1 MLRAQKFS
9 MNNSA
14 VDPNSLVKVLTSVCV
29 REYLCASRYRQAF
42 INPLVFFAIII
53 ALFPLGVSPDPEFLS
68 AASVGVVWVSAL
80 LSSMLSLD
88 NLFMKD
94 YDDGSLEQ
102 LILSSQPLYLI
113 MLVKSFVHWTLTG
126 LPLIIIS
133 PLLAMMLYLDLEHLP
148 VLLLTLIMGTPV
160 INLIGGIGAALTVS
174 LRSSGVLVSLL
185 VLPLTIP
192 VLIFATG
199 AVQASIDGA
208 SINGYI
214 AILGIL
220 LMLAI
225 TLAPFATSAAIKLSV
240 SN

>member
-1 MLRAQKFS
+1 MAGLEEK
-9 MNNSA
+9 
-14 VDPNSLVKVLTSVCV
+14 VSLSQVLKRVCI
-29 REYLCASRYRQAF
+29 REYLSASRHRQAF
-42 INPLVFFAIII
+42 INPLVFFTIII
-53 ALFPLGVSPDPEFLS
+53 ALFPLGVSPDPQFLS
-68 AASVGVVWVSAL
+68 LASVGVVWVGAL

-94 YDDGSLEQ
+94 YEDGSLEQ
-102 LILSSQPLYLI
+102 LVLSAQPLYLI
-113 MLVKSFVHWTLTG
+113 MLVKLFVHWTLTG

-133 PLLAMMLYLDLEHLP
+133 PMLAMMLYLDFEHLP
-148 VLLLTLIMGTPV
+148 VLLLTLIIGTPV

-185 VLPLTIP
+185 VLPLTVP

-208 SINGYI
+208 SLNGYF
-214 AILGIL
+214 AILGML
-220 LMLAI
+220 LMLSI

>member
-1 MLRAQKFS
+1 MLGLQKYS

-14 VDPNSLVKVLTSVCV
+14 VASNNLGKVLKSVCV

-53 ALFPLGVSPDPEFLS
+53 ALFPLGVSPEPKFLS
-68 AASVGVVWVSAL
+68 AASVGVVWVAAL

-102 LILSSQPLYLI
+102 LVLSSQPLYLI
-113 MLVKSFVHWTLTG
+113 MLVKSF

-133 PLLAMMLYLDLEHLP
+133 PLLAMMLYLDFQHLP

-208 SINGYI
+208 SINGYV

-220 LMLAI
+220 LMSSI

>member
-1 MLRAQKFS
+1 MSSSIEFI
-9 MNNSA
+9 
-14 VDPNSLVKVLTSVCV
+14 SLGKVLKELCV
-29 REYLCASRYRQAF
+29 REYLCASRHRQAF

-53 ALFPLGVSPDPEFLS
+53 ALFPLGVSPDPKFLGV
-68 AASVGVVWVSAL
+68 ASVGVIWVGAL

-88 NLFMKD
+88 NLFLKD
-94 YDDGSLEQ
+94 FEDGSLEQ
-102 LILSSQPLYLI
+102 LVLSSQPLYLI
-113 MLVKSFVHWTLTG
+113 VLVKSFVHWTLSG

-133 PLLAMMLYLDLEHLP
+133 PLLAMMLYLDFQHLP

-160 INLIGGIGAALTVS
+160 ITLIGGIGAALTVS

-192 VLIFATG
+192 VLIFSTG

-208 SINGYI
+208 AINGYL
-214 AILGIL
+214 AVLGSL
-220 LMLAI
+220 LMLSI
-225 TLAPFATSAAIKLSV
+225 TLAPFATSAAVRLSV

>member
-1 MLRAQKFS
+1 
-9 MNNSA
+9 MNNSPEVIGLA
-14 VDPNSLVKVLTSVCV
+14 KVLKGICI
-29 REYLCASRYRQAF
+29 REYLCASRHRQAF

-53 ALFPLGVSPDPEFLS
+53 ALFPLGVSPEPKFLS
-68 AASVGVVWVSAL
+68 LASVGVVWVGAL

-94 YDDGSLEQ
+94 YEDGSLEQ
-102 LILSSQPLYLI
+102 LVLSSQPLYLI

-133 PLLAMMLYLDLEHLP
+133 PLLAMMLYLDFQHLP

-160 INLIGGIGAALTVS
+160 ITLIGGIGAALTVS

-192 VLIFATG
+192 VLIFSTG

-208 SINGYI
+208 SINGYL
-214 AILGIL
+214 AVLGIL
-220 LMLAI
+220 LMLSI

>member
-1 MLRAQKFS
+1 MS
-9 MNNSA
+9 NS
-14 VDPNSLVKVLTSVCV
+14 VEYISLGKVLKRVCV
-29 REYLCASRYRQAF
+29 REYLCASRHRQAF
-42 INPLVFFAIII
+42 VNPLVFFTIII
-53 ALFPLGVSPDPEFLS
+53 ALFPLGVSPDPKFLS
-68 AASVGVVWVSAL
+68 MASVGVVWVGAL

-94 YDDGSLEQ
+94 YEDGSLEQ
-102 LILSSQPLYLI
+102 LVLSAQPLYLI
-113 MLVKSFVHWTLTG
+113 MLLKSLVHWTLTG

-133 PLLAMMLYLDLEHLP
+133 PLLAVMLYLDFQHLP
-148 VLLLTLIMGTPV
+148 VLLLTLIMGTPI

-214 AILGIL
+214 AILGVL
-220 LMLAI
+220 LMLSI

>member
-1 MLRAQKFS
+1 MSQSVEYIGLG
-9 MNNSA
+9 
-14 VDPNSLVKVLTSVCV
+14 KVLKEVCL
-29 REYLCASRYRQAF
+29 REYLCAFRHRQAF

-53 ALFPLGVSPDPEFLS
+53 ALFPLGVSPDPKFLS
-68 AASVGVVWVSAL
+68 MASVGVVWVGAL
-80 LSSMLSLD
+80 LSTMLSLD

-94 YDDGSLEQ
+94 YEDGSLEQ
-102 LILSSQPLYLI
+102 FVLSAQPLYLI
-113 MLVKSFVHWTLTG
+113 MLAKSFVHWTLTG

-133 PLLAMMLYLDLEHLP
+133 PLLAMMLYLDFEHLP
-148 VLLLTLIMGTPV
+148 ALMLTLIMGTPV

-214 AILGIL
+214 AILGML
-220 LMLAI
+220 LMLSI

>member
-1 MLRAQKFS
+1 MTEANTPIRLL
-9 MNNSA
+9 A
-14 VDPNSLVKVLTSVCV
+14 VMKVVLV
-29 REYLCASRYRQAF
+29 REYLCASRHRQAF

-53 ALFPLGVSPDPEFLS
+53 ALFPLGVSPEPSFLS
-68 AASVGVVWVSAL
+68 MASVGVVWVGAL

-94 YDDGSLEQ
+94 YEDGSLEQ
-102 LILSSQPLYLI
+102 LVLSAQPLYLI
-113 MLVKSFVHWTLTG
+113 LLVKSFVHWTLTG
-126 LPLIIIS
+126 LPLILIS
-133 PLLAMMLYLDLEHLP
+133 PLLALMLHLDFQHLP
-148 VLLLTLIMGTPV
+148 VLLLTLVMGTPV

-192 VLIFATG
+192 VLIFGSG

-208 SINGYI
+208 AINGYL
-214 AILGIL
+214 AILAML
-220 LMLAI
+220 LMLSL
-225 TLAPFATSAAIKLSV
+225 TLAPFATSAALKLSV